1 MEQAGDA
8 GMLLALMQALEAS
21 ALGELVRTSHWV
33 YPLASVLHILGLAFL
48 LGSIAVFDLRVLG
61 FGRGLSLEAS
71 AALLL
76 PIARVAFVVQLATGF
91 LMFAADADHVYDN
104 PYFLLKL
111 ALILAALLNILLFH
125 RRLRRDRFFGQGTD
139 APGWARTG
147 AAISLLAWIGVAVA
161 GRMIAYV

>member
-1 MEQAGDA
+1 MEQGGDPGA
-8 GMLLALMQALEAS
+8 LLALMQALEAS
-21 ALGELVRTSHWV
+21 WLGMLVRSSSWI

-61 FGRGLSLEAS
+61 AGRRLPLEAC

-76 PIARVAFVVQLATGF
+76 PLARGAFALQLVTGF

-104 PYFLLKL
+104 PWFVTKL
-111 ALILAALLNILLFH
+111 ALILVALLNILFFH
-125 RRLRRDRFFGQGTD
+125 RRLRRDGGFGGAAE
-139 APGWARTG
+139 APAWARRS
-147 AAISLLAWIGVAVA
+147 AALSLAAWIGVACA

>member
-1 MEQAGDA
+1 MEPAGDA
-8 GMLLALMQALEAS
+8 GALLALMQALEAS
-21 ALGELVRTSHWV
+21 ALGELVRTSRWL
-33 YPLASVLHILGLAFL
+33 YPLASVLHVLGLAFL

-61 FGRGLSLEAS
+61 FGRGLSLEGC

-76 PIARVAFVVQLATGF
+76 PIARGAFLLQLASGF

-111 ALILAALLNILLFH
+111 ALILVALLNILLFH
-125 RRLRRDRFFGQGTD
+125 RRLRRDRFFGQGAD

-147 AAISLLAWIGVAVA
+147 AAVSLLTWVGVAVA